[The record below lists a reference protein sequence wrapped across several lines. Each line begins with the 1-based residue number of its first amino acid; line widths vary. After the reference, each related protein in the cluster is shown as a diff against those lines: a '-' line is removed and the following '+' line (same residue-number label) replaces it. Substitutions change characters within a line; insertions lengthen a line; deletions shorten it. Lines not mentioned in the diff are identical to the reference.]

1 MTEAGGED
9 GEEDGEHHDGE
20 ANHHATNTTFPGMR
34 QHCLLEKE
42 VVSYGDFLRGGET
55 TVTPHSLPPLSKAPV
70 SVFQCQGRIPP
81 QRAATFALEIEES
94 QIGSEQN

>member
-42 VVSYGDFLRGGET
+42 VVSYGDFLNINLVVEGRPQLLHT
-55 TVTPHSLPPLSKAPV
+55 AYLLFQKLQFQFFNVRDAFPLKEL
-70 SVFQCQGRIPP
+70 QH
-81 QRAATFALEIEES
+81 LL
-94 QIGSEQN
+94 

>member
-42 VVSYGDFLRGGET
+42 VVSYGDFLRGGKT
-55 TVTPHSLPPLSKAPV
+55 AVILHTAYLLFQKLQFQFFNVRDAFPLKEL
-70 SVFQCQGRIPP
+70 QH
-81 QRAATFALEIEES
+81 LL
-94 QIGSEQN
+94 